1 MKYLFLGNS
10 SIEVSELCFGTLVI
24 SPLQANL
31 NPKEG
36 QFLLEFAMDQGVTF
50 FDTAE
55 LYDSYAFFHAIEA
68 SKKQRMVIAS
78 KSYAVE
84 YDEMMKA
91 IDEGLK
97 SIDRDYF
104 DIFKLHEQE
113 SALTLK
119 GHQGALKALIKAKEQ
134 GKIRAIGISTHSVL
148 FCKQL
153 LLHPEFDIIH
163 PLFNY
168 AGHGY
173 LYGTV
178 KEQELYLKQLYTAGF
193 GVYVMKPYG
202 GGRFSRD
209 FQHALNYVMS
219 FPYKHAI
226 AIGMKNKAEVLANVA
241 LLEGNFQE
249 HMIEALHLRE
259 KKLFYRR
266 ALCAGCLTC
275 ISHCPSKIIHPAND
289 GGISIEQDKC
299 TLCGYCLAA
308 CPHLAL
314 RLL

>member
-1 MKYLFLGNS
+1 MKYQFLGNS
-10 SIEVSELCFGTLVI
+10 PIEVSELCFGTLVI

-31 NPKEG
+31 SPKEG
-36 QFLLEFAMDQGVTF
+36 QYLLEFAMDQGVTF

-55 LYDSYAFFHAIEA
+55 LYDSYVFFHAIEA

-84 YDEMMKA
+84 YDEMMGA
-91 IDEGLK
+91 IDDGLK
-97 SIDRDYF
+97 RIDRDYF
-104 DIFKLHEQE
+104 DVFKLHEQE
-113 SALTLK
+113 SPLTLK
-119 GHQGALKALIKAKEQ
+119 GHHGALKALIKAKEQ

-153 LLHPEFDIIH
+153 LLHPEFDVIH

-178 KEQELYLKQLYTAGF
+178 EEQEHYLKQLYTAGF
-193 GVYVMKPYG
+193 GIYVMKPYG
-202 GGRFSRD
+202 GGRFSLD
-209 FQHALNYVMS
+209 FQNALQYVMS
-219 FPYKHAI
+219 YPYKHAI
-226 AIGMKNKAEVLANVA
+226 AIGMKNKAEILANVA
-241 LLEGNFQE
+241 LLEGKFE
-249 HMIEALHLRE
+249 DSMIEALCLKE

-266 ALCAGCLTC
+266 ALCAGCSTC
-275 ISHCPSKIIHPAND
+275 INHCPSKIIHLAED
-289 GGISIEQDKC
+289 GGISIEEDKC

-308 CPHLAL
+308 CPNLAL